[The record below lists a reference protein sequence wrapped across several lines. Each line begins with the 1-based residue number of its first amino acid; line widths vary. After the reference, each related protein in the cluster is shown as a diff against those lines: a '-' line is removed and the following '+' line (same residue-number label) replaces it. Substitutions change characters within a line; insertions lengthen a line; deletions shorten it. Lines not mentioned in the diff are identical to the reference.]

1 MKKIFAIALAVVMVL
16 SIASVASAFTWS
28 KPAEQNAETFASRY
42 QIDVV
47 KLVNQTGIIGTNSMI
62 ADDNATAVNNAP
74 VYFYIKLTVSG
85 ASATN
90 PDAIQQN
97 AKVDINFT
105 SLESVASSSTVVPLP
120 ASQTINISGLT
131 NGSYFCNITTG
142 TSNWFEPLTNAAM
155 DNSVFANAVIEARC
169 LDTDTAKV
177 SAKVYSDRP
186 FTNTFNAGAYD
197 VWVDETNNKVYF
209 YTANSRGAGTEQI
222 AQFVLNGDGLVTDVI
237 EGPKGSPSAIVKL
250 YQWLNNGDAD
260 SIEAAIDNDEMY
272 MTDDNLRAAFGFSY
286 SQSDSATWK
295 ANSTPIILDPT
306 VSIPKTGDNAS
317 VIGFAMIMVAVV
329 AAAVAVRKVNA

>member
-16 SIASVASAFTWS
+16 SIASVASAFVWD

-74 VYFYIKLTVSG
+74 VYFYIRLTINDDNTDDIKTEAEV
-85 ASATN
+85 
-90 PDAIQQN
+90 
-97 AKVDINFT
+97 KVDFT
-105 SLESVASSSTVVPLP
+105 ALNRWNSNTALPGTGRWKSL
-120 ASQTINISGLT
+120 
-131 NGSYFCNITTG
+131 G
-142 TSNWFEPLTNAAM
+142 TSPSGTYYYDIESQGFKAITSANLNPNEW
-155 DNSVFANAVIEARC
+155 NSVFANAVIEARC
-169 LDTDTAKV
+169 LDTETAKV
-177 SAKVYSDRP
+177 TAQVRSQRDLTKSFQYGDYMIQKVNGR
-186 FTNTFNAGAYD
+186 
-197 VWVDETNNKVYF
+197 VYF
-209 YTANSRGAGTEQI
+209 RLIESGNYASFI
-222 AQFVLNGDGLVTDVI
+222 LNGDGKVTSYDDETMTHEELNDLFRFLDAGDVEAFEQAMD
-237 EGPKGSPSAIVKL
+237 EGV
-250 YQWLNNGDAD
+250 
-260 SIEAAIDNDEMY
+260 Y
-272 MTDDNLRAAFGFSY
+272 MSDTNLRAAFGFDY
-286 SQSDSATWK
+286 KVSDTATWK

>member
-74 VYFYIKLTVSG
+74 VYFYIRLTINDNNTDDIKTEAEVKVDFTALNSWGGNMALPGTGGWKSLG
-85 ASATN
+85 ASPSGTYYYDIQKEWFY
-90 PDAIQQN
+90 PITDAN
-97 AKVDINFT
+97 LN
-105 SLESVASSSTVVPLP
+105 LNE
-120 ASQTINISGLT
+120 
-131 NGSYFCNITTG
+131 
-142 TSNWFEPLTNAAM
+142 W
-155 DNSVFANAVIEARC
+155 NSVFANAVIEARC
-169 LDTDTAKV
+169 LDTETAKV
-177 SAKVYSDRP
+177 TAQVRSQRDLTKSFEVGDYTVQVGTA
-186 FTNTFNAGAYD
+186 
-197 VWVDETNNKVYF
+197 NNVYF
-209 YTANSRGAGTEQI
+209 AKDGVAVANFFRNPDGKVIRVDYGADDNETM
-222 AQFVLNGDGLVTDVI
+222 
-237 EGPKGSPSAIVKL
+237 KL
-250 YQWLNNGDAD
+250 YEFLDAGNATEFRKAVD
-260 SIEAAIDNDEMY
+260 AGEVY
-272 MTDDNLRAAFGFSY
+272 MTNDNLWAAFGFNY
-286 SQSDSATWK
+286 KVSDTATWK

>member
-16 SIASVASAFTWS
+16 SIASVASAFVWD
-28 KPAEQNAETFASRY
+28 KPADQTAETFASRY

-85 ASATN
+85 ASATD

-105 SLESVASSSTVVPLP
+105 SLESVASSSNVVPLP

-142 TSNWFEPLTNAAM
+142 TSNWFEPLTNAEM

-177 SAKVYSDRP
+177 SAKVYSERP
-186 FTNTFNAGAYD
+186 LSPAFKYGDYEIHKKD
-197 VWVDETNNKVYF
+197 GKVYF
-209 YTANSRGAGTEQI
+209 KLIENGHYASFNLGEGDK
-222 AQFVLNGDGLVTDVI
+222 VLNYTNKDMTHKELNDLFRFLDAGDV
-237 EGPKGSPSAIVKL
+237 EAF
-250 YQWLNNGDAD
+250 
-260 SIEAAIDNDEMY
+260 EAAMDEGVY
-272 MTDDNLRAAFGFSY
+272 MTDTNLRAAFGFAY
-286 SQSDSATWK
+286 SQSDSATWA